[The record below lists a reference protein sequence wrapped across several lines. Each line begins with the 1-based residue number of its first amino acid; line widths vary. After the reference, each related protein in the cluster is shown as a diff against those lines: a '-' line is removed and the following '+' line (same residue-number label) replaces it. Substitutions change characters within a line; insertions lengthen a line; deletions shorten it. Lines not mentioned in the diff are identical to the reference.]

1 MKKVLIVEDEQAIVD
16 LLTIH
21 LHDLNCSVDFALDGE
36 TGFNKA
42 NQNGYQLIILDLML
56 PKLNGLAVCQ
66 KLRALDNYTPILMLT
81 AKSEEFDKVLGLESG
96 ADDYLT
102 KPFGIR
108 ELIARINAIFRRQDQ
123 DAQLKGS
130 DIEKLSFGEL
140 KIDIS
145 RRKVTLS
152 NNRLDLTPKEFDL
165 LTLMARNPGKNYNR
179 NQLLDLVWGYEFSG
193 YEHTVNSHINRLRT
207 KIEPDPD
214 KPKYILTSWGVG
226 YRFNDEIE

>member
-165 LTLMARNPGKNYNR
+165 LTLMARNPGKSYTR